1 MRSSQRHADPPPIP
15 RSLRL
20 VPHVLARGW
29 GLLGQRAWGW
39 AWLGE
44 GEREPDSRRWTHCP
58 AGP

>member
-1 MRSSQRHADPPPIP
+1 MLTHPPIP